1 MIAQGLRRFF
11 SSLWNIFDFFVIS
24 ASLSLSIITF
34 LEAYIDPGLKEGS
47 SSLRVLS
54 RVAMALR
61 VLRIFLQIRKV
72 KRLQNTLSNTLR
84 TAVSLNKRRF
94 VENGFDLDL
103 TYITDRVIA
112 MSAPAIGGH
121 SAYRNSMQTVQC
133 FSSLVQTLA
142 LLY

>member
-1 MIAQGLRRFF
+1 
-11 SSLWNIFDFFVIS
+11 
-24 ASLSLSIITF
+24 
-34 LEAYIDPGLKEGS
+34 
-47 SSLRVLS
+47 
-54 RVAMALR
+54 MALR

-133 FSSLVQTLA
+133 FSSLIQTLA